1 MSLIICSLMKKVL
14 ITGGSGFL
22 VKNLALAMKD
32 KYQVYLGS
40 RNQSSLRRASV
51 STQCDIVPLDV
62 TSIDSVKDAMSY
74 VSPDIVIHAAA
85 LKYVDWS
92 EIHPHEAIDVNVLG
106 GLNVFRAARD
116 TSVESLVFISTDK
129 ASPPVVNTYGLSKA
143 IIERSFALSGAKH
156 DMSVVSVRYGNV
168 LWSTGSF
175 LHVWEEMASS
185 DTKLITSTGSNM
197 SRFFFTIHDAISLV
211 LLSLD
216 HIQLLKGSILSLP
229 MKTAAISDFL
239 QVFCDIWCYLY
250 FGLVSVV
257 VNVTKN
263 F

>member
-1 MSLIICSLMKKVL
+1 
-14 ITGGSGFL
+14 
-22 VKNLALAMKD
+22 
-32 KYQVYLGS
+32 
-40 RNQSSLRRASV
+40 
-51 STQCDIVPLDV
+51 
-62 TSIDSVKDAMSY
+62 MSY

-85 LKYVDWS
+85 TKYVDWS

-106 GLNVFRAARD
+106 GLNVFALPVILLLKALYLFLP
-116 TSVESLVFISTDK
+116 TK

-216 HIQLLKGSILSLP
+216 HIQLLK
-229 MKTAAISDFL
+229 D
-239 QVFCDIWCYLY
+239 QFCHCL
-250 FGLVSVV
+250 
-257 VNVTKN
+257 
-263 F
+263 